1 MSIMK
6 KFVCS
11 LLLMLA
17 FSIGAISQDFKLR
30 DDLSIQDSTAWNN
43 FRSRLDKIRK
53 ERPTVALVLGGG
65 GARGL
70 AHVGVLRYL
79 KEQNIPVDLVVGT
92 SMGGLMGSLF
102 ALGYPMDQIEDIVKE
117 MDWEVMLSDKI
128 PDKFISYRDREYREK
143 YRLRIPFDINDGKFQ
158 KSMPSAYIKGQNV
171 SNLIS
176 SMTVGYQNDMDFSE
190 FPIPFAC
197 VATDLIRGVGHIWLS
212 GNINDALR
220 TTMSIP
226 VVFSPLRKDQM
237 VLIDGGLKDNYPV
250 DIARAMGADIV
261 IGVSVGTPSKD
272 FNETANVMDVVS
284 QVIDLSDKVNLEKNM
299 KLGDVNIVPEL
310 DGYTALSFSRENVE
324 TIIEKGYEAAV
335 SNAAGIAAAREKAG
349 SGGVRYNAPAAIN
362 VSRDK
367 IHVDS
372 IHFKGINDQE
382 EKILLRK
389 MHFKSGQMVG
399 REELDNSV
407 QQMYA
412 FNSFHN
418 IQYRIPG
425 SEGKKDMYN
434 IVMDCRKGPVNQFG
448 LGGRFDSEEL
458 VSAFVNLEIN
468 SHSLY
473 GSSYDFN
480 LKLAANPNFRFEYFY
495 DHPNA
500 PMLGVAVELG
510 YTNTHLMSYSDSPFS
525 MDFFYTTQ
533 EATISDLHWS
543 VFDLRGGVR
552 NKYVKI
558 LNYNPLVNNEK
569 RNPHNFDRRLAQDGL
584 WANPTDYLGLFLNAG
599 MDKMEGSYYFPTGGY
614 AMNLDYDWQ
623 FKANLKQ
630 GEDFRHF
637 NYHAL
642 AFKFRAAVSS
652 SFFTYLPSLATR
664 LLFSRDHENIPLY
677 ALNVIGG
684 RIPSRYLPQQMTFT
698 GINNLHAVNDMMLL
712 MAHDFRFTLFPKNYI
727 TLQTNLVFSADK
739 LWGPYV
745 KEDFFKN
752 HFDLGI
758 GVEYAVETIIGPVKV
773 GLDWSNSRL
782 YNRYKGFGANIS
794 IGCLF

>member
-1 MSIMK
+1 MK

-30 DDLSIQDSTAWNN
+30 DDLSFQDSTAWNN

-102 ALGYPMDQIEDIVKE
+102 ALGYPMNQIEEIVKE

-143 YRLRIPFDINDGKFQ
+143 YRLRIPFDINEGKFQ

-324 TIIEKGYEAAV
+324 TIIEKGYEAAA
-335 SNAAGIAAAREKAG
+335 SNAAGIAAVKDRAG
-349 SGGVRYNAPAAIN
+349 SGGVRYNAPSAIN

-623 FKANLKQ
+623 FKASLKR
-630 GEDFRHF
+630 GEDFRNF

-664 LLFSRDHENIPLY
+664 LLFSKDHENIPLY

-752 HFDLGI
+752 HLDLGI

>member
-1 MSIMK
+1 MK
-6 KFVCS
+6 RFVS
-11 LLLMLA
+11 TLLFLIVI
-17 FSIGAISQDFKLR
+17 SIGANSQDFKLR

-43 FRSRLDKIRK
+43 FRNRLDKIRK

-102 ALGYPMDQIEDIVKE
+102 ALGYPVEQIEEIVKE
-117 MDWEVMLSDKI
+117 MDWETMLSDKV
-128 PDKFISYRDREYREK
+128 PDKFISYRDRVYREK
-143 YRLRIPFDINDGKFQ
+143 YRLSIPFDINEGKFQ

-176 SMTVGYQNDMDFSE
+176 SMTVGYQNGIDFSCL
-190 FPIPFAC
+190 PIPFAC

-212 GNINDALR
+212 GDINDALR

-226 VVFSPLRKDQM
+226 VVFSPLRKDNM
-237 VLIDGGLKDNYPV
+237 VLVDGGLKDNYPV

-272 FNETANVMDVVS
+272 FNETANVMDVMA
-284 QVIDLSDKVNLEKNM
+284 QMMDLSDKVNLEKNM

-310 DGYTALSFSRENVE
+310 DGYTALSFNSENVE
-324 TIIEKGYEAAV
+324 AIIGKGYEAAV
-335 SNAAGIAAAREKAG
+335 ANAAGIAAVREKTG
-349 SGGVRYNAPAAIN
+349 SGGVRYNSPAAIN
-362 VSRDK
+362 VSREK

-372 IHFKGINDQE
+372 IVFKGINSNE
-382 EKILLRK
+382 KKILLK
-389 MHFKSGQMVG
+389 KIHFKSGQMVG

-412 FNSFHN
+412 LNSFHN
-418 IQYRIPG
+418 IQYRIPN
-425 SEGKKDMYN
+425 SEGSPDRYN
-434 IVMDCRKGPVNQFG
+434 IIIDCRKGPVNQFG

-458 VSAFVNLEIN
+458 VSAFVNMEIN

-510 YTNTHLMSYSDSPFS
+510 YTNTHLMSFSDSPFC

-543 VFDLRGGVR
+543 VFDLRGGLR
-552 NKYVKI
+552 NKYVQI
-558 LNYNPLVNNEK
+558 LNYDPLVNDEE
-569 RNPHNFDRRLAQDGL
+569 RNPHNFERRLALNGR
-584 WANPTDYLGLFLNAG
+584 WADPTDYLGFFLNAG
-599 MDKMEGSYYFPTGGY
+599 MDKMEGKYYFPTGGY

-623 FKANLKQ
+623 FKANLHQ

-642 AFKFRAAVSS
+642 AFRFKAAVSN

-664 LLFSRDHENIPLY
+664 LLFAKDPENIPLY

-684 RIPSRYLPQQMTFT
+684 HIPSRYLPQQMTFT

-739 LWGPYV
+739 LWGPYI
-745 KEDFFKN
+745 KDDFFRN